1 MTPEEARATVRQHV
15 QKLSKDRSCGSEDIL
30 TDIQT
35 DTQTQTDI
43 HTDVLI
49 TILRNR
55 AAGEVKITK
64 IDWSCFSAN
73 VYRYHSNSSYG
84 DVRFGNS

>member
-30 TDIQT
+30 TDRQT

-55 AAGEVKITK
+55 SAGEVKITK
-64 IDWSCFSAN
+64 TAKSQNNC
-73 VYRYHSNSSYG
+73 YYLQYL
-84 DVRFGNS
+84 